1 VDDEQ
6 GKHISFCLYT
16 GEKMSI
22 EADKSIE
29 RRARATKFLSVQ
41 YYNTAQTYK
50 EFSNFAPGM
59 YKVAAE
65 SAEIYVIDGAPGS
78 FVNARWSRIEA
89 GDFDYW
95 ECQKSGDILSVYLST
110 GAAVRITQRCAG

>member
-1 VDDEQ
+1 MAHGTRQRVSID
-6 GKHISFCLYT
+6 LYT
-16 GEKMSI
+16 GEKMS

-65 SAEIYVIDGAPGS
+65 NAEIYVIDGTPGS
-78 FVNARWSRIEA
+78 FTNAQWSRIEA
-89 GDFDYW
+89 GDFEYW
-95 ECQKSGDILSVYLST
+95 ECRESGEILSVYLSV
-110 GAAVRITQRCAG
+110 GSAVRITKRCAG